1 MDSRIIASIC
11 LLLFDFLWIGL
22 FMGNQYKKQILKI
35 QGSKMKVNFIFAI
48 CAYILMVVGM
58 CVFVIPNIRKDH
70 VLIDSL
76 LYGLTFGL
84 VLYGVYDFTIGAVL
98 SKWNIPLAIADVAWG
113 SFVFFIS
120 AYIGVT
126 ITNDFKK

>member
-22 FMGNQYKKQILKI
+22 FMGNQYKNQILKI
-35 QGSKMKVNFIFAI
+35 QGSKMKVNIVFAI
-48 CAYILMVVGM
+48 LAYILMVVGM
-58 CVFVIPNIRKDH
+58 CVFVIPNIRKSH
-70 VLIDSL
+70 ALVDSL

-98 SKWNIPLAIADVAWG
+98 SKWNIPLAVADIAWG

-120 AYIGVT
+120 AYIGVI